1 MKRTTKTEGPRRIKP
16 TNPQTW
22 NRYAYV
28 ANNPVSM
35 TDPLGG
41 WPTFTF
47 FVKVGTARSA
57 LTAFP

>member
-1 MKRTTKTEGPRRIKP
+1 MVPGGAVTGEWK
-16 TNPQTW
+16 
-22 NRYAYV
+22 NRGIR
-28 ANNPVSM
+28 P
-35 TDPLGG
+35 GG